1 MYTSFFI
8 EELLSLVPKEIQTR
22 RKSCVMQENPPFE
35 QAAPYVLGGDAVERE
50 VPAEQLFDELKSL
63 KDLVAED
70 IRGPDARVS
79 AETSSPRH
87 EKIVPVGIRV
97 TLLP

>member
-1 MYTSFFI
+1 LCYAGKI
-8 EELLSLVPKEIQTR
+8 PLLSR
-22 RKSCVMQENPPFE
+22 
-35 QAAPYVLGGDAVERE
+35 AAPYVLGGDAFERE
-50 VPAEQLFDELKSL
+50 VRAEQLFDELKPL

-79 AETSSPRH
+79 AETSSLRH

-97 TLLP
+97 TLVP

>member
-1 MYTSFFI
+1 MYPKRSRPAENLALCRKI
-8 EELLSLVPKEIQTR
+8 PLLSR
-22 RKSCVMQENPPFE
+22 
-35 QAAPYVLGGDAVERE
+35 AAPYVLGGDAVERE

-97 TLLP
+97 TLVP